1 MTYTKTSPY
10 FAFFRPFRRFLRWN
24 GRTTRHQREKPPQR
38 RTGGQNRPRC
48 AVAPVRFAPGGLP
61 GCPSAWP
68 CAPLGAGQG
77 SLWRALRFAASGG
90 RAPVLR
96 PVLVASVCVGHAAC
110 AAQWGALR

>member
-1 MTYTKTSPY
+1 MTYTKTSP
-10 FAFFRPFRRFLRWN
+10 FLRFFALS
-24 GRTTRHQREKPPQR
+24 GVFCAGTAELPTTSGKNRHRGAQTARFA
-38 RTGGQNRPRC
+38 RC

-68 CAPLGAGQG
+68 CAALGAGQG

-90 RAPVLR
+90 RAPGLR
-96 PVLVASVCVGHAAC
+96 PVLVAPVCVGRAAS